1 MDFVELTG
9 LHLNNIRFMW
19 CTNLTFT
26 SIINHLNVTFFLN
39 GNILVTHGN
48 DAKYFT
54 ESLWFITYITNKLRK
69 MEGIDISLN
78 IIWTLQILLSVIYN
92 NTINN

>member
-9 LHLNNIRFMW
+9 LHLNIIRFMW

-54 ESLWFITYITNKLRK
+54 ESL
-69 MEGIDISLN
+69 
-78 IIWTLQILLSVIYN
+78 
-92 NTINN
+92 

>member
-9 LHLNNIRFMW
+9 LHLNTINIRFMW

-54 ESLWFITYITNKLRK
+54 ESLWFITYISK
-69 MEGIDISLN
+69 
-78 IIWTLQILLSVIYN
+78 QIAQNGGNRYI
-92 NTINN
+92 T

>member
-54 ESLWFITYITNKLRK
+54 ESLWFITYISK
-69 MEGIDISLN
+69 
-78 IIWTLQILLSVIYN
+78 QIAQNGGNRYI
-92 NTINN
+92 T